1 MSKTCSPGR
10 FPEGKVG
17 DSGRVPGRTFSYVTF
32 SGPEEVPCGSSG
44 VLCGEGV
51 SQVVIARLPGRNP
64 EGNPEGKSEKVGLGS
79 QRDRNEDG
87 PGRRCSW
94 SLFWKKYVNLTNSLE
109 TPNPGRE
116 SRGFRTSPWKD
127 FFICGLFCGES

>member
-1 MSKTCSPGR
+1 MSKTCSPGS

-17 DSGRVPGRTFSYVTF
+17 DSGRLPGRFFSYVTF
-32 SGPEEVPCGSSG
+32 SGPESVPCGTSE

-51 SQVVIARLPGRNP
+51 SQGVIARLPGRNP

-87 PGRRCSW
+87 PGRTCSW
-94 SLFWKKYVNLTNSLE
+94 SLFLGKS
-109 TPNPGRE
+109 
-116 SRGFRTSPWKD
+116 S
-127 FFICGLFCGES
+127 

>member
-10 FPEGKVG
+10 ISEGKVG
-17 DSGRVPGRTFSYVTF
+17 DSGRIPGRFFSYVTF
-32 SGPEEVPCGSSG
+32 SGPESDPCGTSE

-87 PGRRCSW
+87 PGRRCSL
-94 SLFWKKYVNLTNSLE
+94 SRFCGRVHIFDKFIKNTESRKV
-109 TPNPGRE
+109 PGRE
-116 SRGFRTSPWKD
+116 SRGFRKSPRKG
-127 FFICGLFCGES
+127 I